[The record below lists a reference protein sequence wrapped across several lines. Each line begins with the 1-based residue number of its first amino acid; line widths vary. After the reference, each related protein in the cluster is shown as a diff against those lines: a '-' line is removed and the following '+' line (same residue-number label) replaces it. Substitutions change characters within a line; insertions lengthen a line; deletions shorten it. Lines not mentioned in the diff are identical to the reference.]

1 MDDDSSYTSSGASS
15 AKSVELIEL
24 PVDIRMMIY
33 NYLTLSELM
42 DSVLKLSK
50 TEKQAIIESL
60 QKHTEF

>member
-60 QKHTEF
+60 